1 MSAQAYL
8 LLLWD
13 TPVSLVGLAYLLL
26 AAAMFVAPP
35 LRGRLVL
42 REARSGHY
50 SDFLP
55 DLAASALQHQRM
67 DLGEWWA
74 GLLGV
79 CATAVSL
86 WRTQHH
92 LSVPGSVIAVVPHDW

>member
-1 MSAQAYL
+1 M

-42 REARSGHY
+42 REARSRHY
-50 SDFLP
+50 SDFRP
-55 DLAASALQHQRM
+55 DLAASALQHQRLH
-67 DLGEWWA
+67 LGEWWA
-74 GLLGV
+74 GLVGL
-79 CATAVSL
+79 CATATSL
-86 WRTQHH
+86 RRSWHH
-92 LSVPGSVIAVVPHDW
+92 LVCSRVCDRCCP